1 MARYVKSGTVNTVQE
16 INSELEKIATA
27 QVDFLTRDGQ
37 SPNAMEEVLDM
48 NSNRIINLPAPTLPS
63 DVLRLSDF
71 ETLGT
76 GNTITFDS
84 ELKVFETIADMK
96 AASPDIGDTILCKK
110 LKAGASYFSGLLY
123 EVKAS
128 GVGEVLAN
136 GNIAILINRTKETG
150 TRSIDSLLGQFSNI
164 SASPNEVFIEKLRDT
179 LYLEFAVYTP
189 LTSDG
194 LEWHRWLFTN
204 RFNVTNDGA
213 PRMINCSLAYLYV
226 STQIARTVANN
237 ISETRASATTA
248 TRASAAGTAVGT
260 WVGPATVLTTTD
272 VLYSSTVGDTLTFS
286 ITGVERIELRALF
299 AGNGGIGKVTITESA
314 VEIAEANYLLPADHL
329 VNFISTATGNTTM
342 HIPLAKGL
350 TSGSTY
356 VVEIEV
362 DATNPVGNRIY
373 TAGLL
378 GFDDVAFDA
387 TGIHGITLDSTID
400 GTVSSMSTESGTTAV
415 YTSTDTTK
423 IDWKYIETN
432 VASVA
437 TFSVYNAAGTEVA
450 TNTLDMYGAGST
462 VKKFT
467 VAKDLPKGTYYL
479 HVVNGK
485 TKNATSTDYRYF
497 DLGATFYD
505 QTTRG
510 VVGTDDFD
518 NNDVPN
524 NVQDPNNGTDFMLIG
539 SGNIEVAIGVR
550 KTTEGVG
557 DQEFLGGIHGFET
570 TPVPV
575 FTLDGSV
582 IDFAGGVTGDTWAG
596 KDLGITYT
604 TTLKFFIDS
613 TDFCTVDYDLNLS
626 QAGYR
631 VKTTK
636 TTLAESI
643 IHDDYS
649 IMLNSPS
656 TDALNQGLSVGGGF
670 ENVAADANYTL
681 NAYDNSGTFIP
692 PLQGSV
698 GFVNLDYSVLAYYN
712 TVPVVPDLFN
722 NAEYNDGPYWALLQ
736 DRTDRTLKFYTRAFN
751 CDDTNGVTV
760 PSGTS
765 WTHGKVFR
773 ALKGNTKA
781 LVGL

>member
-1 MARYVKSGTVNTVQE
+1 MARYVKSGTVNKVQE
-16 INSELEKIATA
+16 INSELEKIATS
-27 QVDFLTRDGQ
+27 QEDFLSRDG
-37 SPNAMEEVLDM
+37 STPNEMREVLDM
-48 NSNRIINLPAPTLPS
+48 NGNRIINLPAPTLPS
-63 DVLRLSDF
+63 DILRLADF

-84 ELKVFETIADMK
+84 EIKVFETIADMK

-110 LKAGASYFSGLLY
+110 LEAGTAYFTGLLY
-123 EVKAS
+123 EVKAT

-150 TRSIDSLLGQFSNI
+150 TRSINSLMSPATNI

-189 LTSDG
+189 LSSDG

-204 RFNVTNDGA
+204 RFNITNDGA

-226 STQIARTVANN
+226 STQVARTGANN
-237 ISETRASATTA
+237 VSETRASATTA
-248 TRASAAGTAVGT
+248 TRASSAGTAVGT
-260 WVGPATVLTTTD
+260 WTGPATVLTTTD
-272 VLYSSTVGDTLTFS
+272 VIYSSTIGDTITFT
-286 ITGVERIELRALF
+286 ITGVERIELRALL

-314 VEIAEANYLLPADHL
+314 VEISEANYLLPTGHL
-329 VNFISTATGNTTM
+329 VNFISTATGDTTM
-342 HIPLAKGL
+342 HVPLAKGL

-356 VVEIEV
+356 TVEIEV
-362 DATNPVGNRIY
+362 DATNPAGNRVY

-378 GFDDVAFDA
+378 GFDDIAFDA

-400 GTVSSMSTESGTTAV
+400 GTTSSMSTESGTTAV
-415 YTSTDTTK
+415 YTATNTTK

-432 VASVA
+432 VASIVN
-437 TFSVYNAAGTEVA
+437 FEVYNSSGSLVA
-450 TNTLDMYGAGST
+450 SNTLDMYGAGST
-462 VKKFT
+462 VKKYT
-467 VAKDLPKGTYYL
+467 IAEDLPKGTYYL
-479 HVVNGK
+479 HVENGK
-485 TKNATSTDYRYF
+485 TKNASSTDYRYF
-497 DLGATFYD
+497 DLGSTLYD

-524 NVQDPNNGTDFMLIG
+524 NVQDPNNGSEFMLIG

-550 KTTEGVG
+550 KTTETAG
-557 DQEFLGGIHGFET
+557 DQEFIGGIHGFET

-582 IDFAGGVTGDTWAG
+582 IDFAGGVVGDTWNG
-596 KDLGITYT
+596 KDLGITFT
-604 TTLKFFIDS
+604 TTLKFYIDS

-636 TTLAESI
+636 TTLAEGI
-643 IHDDYS
+643 VHDDYS
-649 IMLNSPS
+649 IMLNTPS
-656 TDALNQGLSVGGGF
+656 TDAANQGLSVGGGF
-670 ENVAADANYTL
+670 ENIAADTNYTL
-681 NAYDNSGTFIP
+681 NAYDNSGTFIS

-698 GFVNLDYSVLAYYN
+698 GFVNLDYTVLAYYN
-712 TVPVVPDLFN
+712 TNPVLPDLFN
-722 NAEYNDGPYWALLQ
+722 NVEYNDGPYWALLQ

-765 WTHGKVFR
+765 WTHSKVFR
-773 ALKGNTKA
+773 AIKGNTKA